1 VGIEQDPAA
10 TSQGEESRD
19 RIAAAAPASLLSRR
33 ALVGTAM
40 VLGTLPSGLL
50 AQGPAELIAGTYAG
64 EGGPGLVPLT
74 ASPNGWVAGRPL
86 STIRNASFG
95 VRGRT
100 NGIRY
105 LLDEQEKGRVG
116 VYGPGL
122 RPVADFST
130 LGADPC
136 HAALSP
142 DGGMLAVANYSS
154 GSVAVWRIDRDTGRP
169 IGKAQLAVHSGSGPN
184 RARQTG
190 PHAHWVGFA
199 MGGKLLHAVDLGAD
213 AIFAHV
219 LDPRSGAVVSSSLA
233 YRAPAGSGPR
243 HLARHPRLKIAYLV
257 SELANTVTILAARP
271 DGTFAAKGSV
281 STLPA
286 EFTGTSTAAHIALN
300 GSGTRLYVSNRGH
313 DSIAVFAIDAAGG
326 LTLIQHAGCGG
337 RGPRLFL
344 LVEERGEMLVANQRS
359 GNVARLPLGNDGRL
373 GAATYGTA
381 IPGVVFLS
389 VYP

>member
-1 VGIEQDPAA
+1 VSVEQNLAAGVGDEEQ
-10 TSQGEESRD
+10 RD
-19 RIAAAAPASLLSRR
+19 RIAAAAPALLLSRR
-33 ALVGTAM
+33 ALVGTAIA
-40 VLGTLPSGLL
+40 LGALPSGLL
-50 AQGPAELIAGTYAG
+50 AQGPAKLIAGTYAR

-74 ASPNGWVAGRPL
+74 ASRGGWVAGRPL
-86 STIRNASFG
+86 DTIRNASFG
-95 VRGRT
+95 VRAAASGV
-100 NGIRY
+100 RY

-116 VYGPGL
+116 VYDRGL
-122 RPVADFST
+122 KPLGDFST
-130 LGADPC
+130 LGSDPC

-154 GSVAVWRIDRDTGRP
+154 GSVAVWRIDRNTGRP
-169 IGKAQLAVHSGSGPN
+169 MEEAHLAVHSGSGPN
-184 RARQTG
+184 RARQAA

-219 LDPRSGAVVSSSLA
+219 LDPRSGAIVSSSLA

-243 HLARHPRLKIAYLV
+243 HLAHHPLLKIAYLV
-257 SELANTVTILAARP
+257 SELANTVTILTSRP
-271 DGTFAAKGSV
+271 DGTFAAKRSV

-286 EFTGTSTAAHIALN
+286 GFAGPSTAAHIAVN
-300 GSGTRLYVSNRGH
+300 SSGTRLYVSNRGH

-326 LTLIQHAGCGG
+326 LTLVQHAGCGG

-344 LVEERGEMLVANQRS
+344 LVEERREMLVANQRS
-359 GNVARLPLGNDGRL
+359 GNVARLPLGKDGRL
-373 GAATYGTA
+373 GAAAHGTV

-389 VYP
+389 A

>member
-1 VGIEQDPAA
+1 M
-10 TSQGEESRD
+10 T
-19 RIAAAAPASLLSRR
+19 APALLFSRR

-40 VLGTLPSGLL
+40 ALGALPSRLL
-50 AQGPAELIAGTYAG
+50 AQSPVELIAGTYAG

-74 ASPNGWVAGRPL
+74 ARSSGWVAGRPL
-86 STIRNASFG
+86 ETIRNASFG
-95 VRGRT
+95 VRARA
-100 NGIRY
+100 NGVRY
-105 LLDEQEKGRVG
+105 LLDEQEKGQVG
-116 VYGPGL
+116 VYDRGL
-122 RPVADFST
+122 RRLGEFST
-130 LGADPC
+130 LGSDPC

-169 IGKAQLAVHSGSGPN
+169 MGEARRVVHTGSGPN

-213 AIFAHV
+213 AIFAHM
-219 LDPRSGAVVSSSLA
+219 LDPRSGAIISTSLA

-243 HLARHPRLKIAYLV
+243 HLARHPRLPVAYLV
-257 SELANTVTILAARP
+257 SELANTVTILTTRP
-271 DGTFAAKGSV
+271 DGTFAAKGFV

-286 EFTGTSTAAHIALN
+286 AFVGTSTAAHLVVN
-300 GSGTRLYVSNRGH
+300 NSGTRLYVSNRGH
-313 DSIAVFAIDAAGG
+313 DSIAVFAIDPDGG
-326 LTLIQHAGCGG
+326 LNLIQHVGCGG
-337 RGPRLFL
+337 QGPRLFL

-359 GNVARLPLGNDGRL
+359 GNVSRLPLGKDGRL

-389 VYP
+389 A